1 MINAA
6 DLPKMDPLL
15 LTQNLDSPLLKT
27 PLEGPV
33 VTLTSFKNLEEIEN
47 LTDFME
53 GYKRISVFSK
63 SDSDVKKVVE
73 SISFNR
79 LNVNGFEDCSIKRE
93 LNNMDMFHPMKKF
106 TSQTIL

>member
-1 MINAA
+1 
-6 DLPKMDPLL
+6 MDPLL

-33 VTLTSFKNLEEIEN
+33 VTLSSFKNLEQIEN

-79 LNVNGFEDCSIKRE
+79 LNVNGFEDCSIDTL
-93 LNNMDMFHPMKKF
+93 LNSIDMVHTNHLVNM
-106 TSQTIL
+106 QTIVEY